1 MLKEKPFKDYLI
13 IELDIEEF
21 ITIMDSWDNNYRQ
34 AQLTILSKA
43 LCDPKTREPIGR
55 EGLKKIGASEF
66 MEVWQEVGDMHGLTA
81 KKDESATTNT

>member
-13 IELDIEEF
+13 IELNIEEF
-21 ITIMDSWDNNYRQ
+21 ITIMDSWDSDFRQ

-43 LCDPKTREPIGR
+43 LCDPKTREPIGK
-55 EGLKKIGASEF
+55 EGLQQIGASEF
-66 MEVWQEVGDMHGLTA
+66 MDLWQEVGDMHGLTA